1 MRKLALIGDS
11 HGNYQALK
19 AVLEDAHNQ
28 NVDDYI
34 VLGDITNRGPEP
46 LECVEALQQV
56 NPLTWIIGNHE
67 AVYRSLIDHQFTGFE
82 DNPKAIMAII
92 TSAYDREK
100 LGKAKFDWLS
110 QLPLRQEIKVEEIT
124 FNIFHSTPTKCRG
137 GFSYPTNE
145 QANFDELMSQTD
157 ADVGIYGHTHRSI
170 LRMTNDG
177 RYIFNPGSVGM
188 PVSDRL
194 EISGKASYG
203 ILTIDHRSVL
213 SWDQRNVPY
222 DLEKE
227 LQIAHEREIP
237 YYDLYEEL
245 LRTGKFTFNQA
256 KVAAENQKCDY
267 LTQAL
272 SNVEKIEW

>member
-1 MRKLALIGDS
+1 
-11 HGNYQALK
+11 
-19 AVLEDAHNQ
+19 
-28 NVDDYI
+28 
-34 VLGDITNRGPEP
+34 
-46 LECVEALQQV
+46 
-56 NPLTWIIGNHE
+56 
-67 AVYRSLIDHQFTGFE
+67 
-82 DNPKAIMAII
+82 MAII

-100 LGKAKFDWLS
+100 LGKEKFDWLS
-110 QLPLRQEIKVEEIT
+110 QLPLNQEVKVEGIT

-203 ILTIDHRSVL
+203 ILTVDQRSVL

-227 LQIAHEREIP
+227 LQIAREREIP
-237 YYDLYEEL
+237 YYALYEEL
-245 LRTGKFTFNQA
+245 LRTGKFTFNPD
-256 KVAAENQKCDY
+256 KVSAENQKQDPSI
-267 LTQAL
+267 L
-272 SNVEKIEW
+272 

>member
-1 MRKLALIGDS
+1 M
-11 HGNYQALK
+11 
-19 AVLEDAHNQ
+19 
-28 NVDDYI
+28 
-34 VLGDITNRGPEP
+34 
-46 LECVEALQQV
+46 
-56 NPLTWIIGNHE
+56 
-67 AVYRSLIDHQFTGFE
+67 
-82 DNPKAIMAII
+82 
-92 TSAYDREK
+92 
-100 LGKAKFDWLS
+100 
-110 QLPLRQEIKVEEIT
+110 RQEIKVEEIT